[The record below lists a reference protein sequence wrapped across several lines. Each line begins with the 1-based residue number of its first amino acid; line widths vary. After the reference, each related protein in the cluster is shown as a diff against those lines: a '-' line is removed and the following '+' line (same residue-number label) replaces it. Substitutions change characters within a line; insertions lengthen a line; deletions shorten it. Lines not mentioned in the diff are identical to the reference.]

1 MRIVS
6 LIFVFEF
13 VSLWSFGKQMLSLF
27 LAAANCE
34 RLSLWEGEEKK
45 EQEDLY
51 EKVYTQI

>member
-1 MRIVS
+1 
-6 LIFVFEF
+6 
-13 VSLWSFGKQMLSLF
+13 MLSLF